1 MNLHASVVAPIAF
14 PIAVISLD
22 GPIMNEVP
30 VSTIAW
36 HSPLQKDVV
45 ESEDFMF
52 PLK

>member
-1 MNLHASVVAPIAF
+1 MNLHASVVAPIAL
-14 PIAVISLD
+14 AVISLD

-45 ESEDFMF
+45 ESEDFIF